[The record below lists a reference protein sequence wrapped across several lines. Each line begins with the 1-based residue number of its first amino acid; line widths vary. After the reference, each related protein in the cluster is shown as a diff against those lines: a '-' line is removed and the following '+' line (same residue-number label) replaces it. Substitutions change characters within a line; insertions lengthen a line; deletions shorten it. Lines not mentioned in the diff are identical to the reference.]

1 MSTLG
6 ERLSRFYMNSI
17 MRMTHIVANM
27 MTSIKMTISIITSI
41 VNITMM
47 TSRMGPGSNLDFF
60 IVRFL
65 LFRDEVEEMIRE
77 ADLDGD
83 GRVRTLIL
91 PTFFRFSKQRKLSLA
106 SNRNFLI
113 LFLWKTLS

>member
-17 MRMTHIVANM
+17 MTRILIVANM

-47 TSRMGPGSNLDFF
+47 TSRMRFKPRLANFF
-60 IVRFL
+60 IVSFL

-91 PTFFRFSKQRKLSLA
+91 PTF
-106 SNRNFLI
+106 
-113 LFLWKTLS
+113 

>member
-6 ERLSRFYMNSI
+6 ERLSRFYINSI
-17 MRMTHIVANM
+17 MTRIVANM
-27 MTSIKMTISIITSI
+27 MTISIITSI

-91 PTFFRFSKQRKLSLA
+91 PTF
-106 SNRNFLI
+106 
-113 LFLWKTLS
+113 

>member
-17 MRMTHIVANM
+17 MTRILIVANM
-27 MTSIKMTISIITSI
+27 MTISIITSI

-47 TSRMGPGSNLDFF
+47 TSRMRFKPRLANFF
-60 IVRFL
+60 IVSFL

-83 GRVRTLIL
+83 GRVRILIF
-91 PTFFRFSKQRKLSLA
+91 PTF
-106 SNRNFLI
+106 
-113 LFLWKTLS
+113 

>member
-1 MSTLG
+1 
-6 ERLSRFYMNSI
+6 MNI
-17 MRMTHIVANM
+17 IMTHIVANM

-47 TSRMGPGSNLDFF
+47 TSRMRFKPRLANFF
-60 IVRFL
+60 IVSFL

-91 PTFFRFSKQRKLSLA
+91 PTF
-106 SNRNFLI
+106 
-113 LFLWKTLS
+113 

>member
-91 PTFFRFSKQRKLSLA
+91 PTFLRFSKQRKMSLA
-106 SNRNFLI
+106 SNRNF
-113 LFLWKTLS
+113 